1 MDKGKESLSR
11 KLDFLENFYG
21 KVKDLRAQGLQ
32 TTTITKHLDKKDE
45 RFVKWF
51 TLNNACFA
59 HMVSSAVSLADKE
72 AGLAEQ
78 QNDTH

>member
-1 MDKGKESLSR
+1 MDKGKDALSR

-21 KVKDLRAQGLQ
+21 KVKDLRTQGWH
-32 TTTITKHLDKKDE
+32 TKTITHHLDKKDE

-59 HMVSSAVSLADKE
+59 HMVSSAVRLADKE
-72 AGLAEQ
+72 AGLVENQ
-78 QNDTH
+78 